1 MRKINIIILALAL
14 LGISYSCS
22 KDSLEPTLAQSKS
35 VETSINTAE
44 DLQGILYG
52 AYNRMT
58 HATYYGRDLIIYNEV
73 RSDNCFANGKSGRF
87 VNPAAMNVSVS
98 DAYPTDT
105 WSQIYAVIANANI
118 IINAE
123 DIEGDQDEIDHIK
136 GQAYAIRALAHF
148 DLLKLFGQQHVTDL
162 GANSELGV
170 PYITEY
176 KGEDLLPAR
185 NTVTQVKD
193 AVNND
198 LNQALTLMSASLNDD
213 AKQAITTHAV
223 NALKARVA
231 VYFKDW
237 PAAKAACEEVIA
249 SGEFQI
255 VEVDAFTGI
264 WTTDSPVNSIF
275 ALAFSNTDNQNINGL
290 QYIYRG
296 TQYGDIEVLS
306 DLSDLFEAGD
316 IRGFASGMLGMEDTK
331 IRNMGKF
338 PDMTSYSD
346 DIMLIRYEEV
356 VLMYAEALFEI
367 NNADPEAL
375 VWLNKVPAERN
386 ATLYAEATKANI
398 MLERRK
404 ELAFEGFRFD
414 DLARTG
420 SNIPLVDPLKQTH
433 GGVTYGSYKYA
444 FPIPRV
450 ELNANSNMV
459 QNAGY
464 ATTK

>member
-1 MRKINIIILALAL
+1 M
-14 LGISYSCS
+14 
-22 KDSLEPTLAQSKS
+22 
-35 VETSINTAE
+35 
-44 DLQGILYG
+44 
-52 AYNRMT
+52 
-58 HATYYGRDLIIYNEV
+58 
-73 RSDNCFANGKSGRF
+73 
-87 VNPAAMNVSVS
+87 
-98 DAYPTDT
+98 
-105 WSQIYAVIANANI
+105 
-118 IINAE
+118 
-123 DIEGDQDEIDHIK
+123 
-136 GQAYAIRALAHF
+136 
-148 DLLKLFGQQHVTDL
+148 
-162 GANSELGV
+162 
-170 PYITEY
+170 
-176 KGEDLLPAR
+176 
-185 NTVTQVKD
+185 
-193 AVNND
+193 
-198 LNQALTLMSASLNDD
+198 
-213 AKQAITTHAV
+213 
-223 NALKARVA
+223 KARVA

-237 PAAKAACEEVIA
+237 PAAKAACEEVIN

-255 VEVDAFTGI
+255 VGADAFTGI

-316 IRGFASGMLGMEDTK
+316 VRGFASGMLGMEDTK

-338 PDMTSYSD
+338 PDMVSYSD

-420 SNIPLVDPLKQTH
+420 SNIPLVDPLQTH
-433 GGVTYGSYKYA
+433 GGVTYGSYKYT
-444 FPIPRV
+444 FPIPA
-450 ELNANSNMV
+450 LNLTLIPTWSRTQAMPL
-459 QNAGY
+459 QNKSGID
-464 ATTK
+464 